1 MTPLVLVHGTHGRS
15 QPWHWAGSPLPME
28 LGLRGFIV
36 FDFLWSGI
44 LAGVPTTL
52 PGDPRESITGAD
64 QGALLP
70 WLDAGEKLRLYCQAN
85 GLECPSVICHSHGLQ
100 VVTYAA
106 ARGQRF
112 STVLSLSGP
121 VRRDLQRARRAASG
135 RITRWVQV
143 TDPTGKDRTI
153 LEGEAFDGH
162 VGWHL
167 ELPEATY
174 NLSAPG
180 QGHSGLTMDV
190 GAWEPLG
197 LWAALAD

>member
-1 MTPLVLVHGTHGRS
+1 
-15 QPWHWAGSPLPME
+15 ME
-28 LGLRGFIV
+28 LERRGFEV
-36 FDFLWSGI
+36 YDYLWSGI

-52 PGDPRESITGAD
+52 PGDPRESAWGAD

-70 WLDAGEKLRLYCQAN
+70 WLDAGEKLRWYCQAQW
-85 GLECPSVICHSHGLQ
+85 LESPSVICHSHGLQ

-112 STVLSLSGP
+112 GTVLSLSGP
-121 VRRDLQRARRAASG
+121 VRRDLQRARRAARG
-135 RITRWVQV
+135 NIGRWVQV

-153 LEGEAFDGH
+153 LEGEAFDGE

-167 ELPEATY
+167 DLPEADL

-180 QGHSGLTMDV
+180 QGHSGLTVDV

-197 LWAALAD
+197 LWQTLA